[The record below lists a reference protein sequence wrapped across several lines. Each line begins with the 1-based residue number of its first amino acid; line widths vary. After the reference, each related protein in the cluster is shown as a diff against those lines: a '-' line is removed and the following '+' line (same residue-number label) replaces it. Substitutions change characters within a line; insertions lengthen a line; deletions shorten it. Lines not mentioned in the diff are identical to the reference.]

1 MEFDIHKLGSLIEEI
16 SSYEDIELSDIPNLD
31 LYMDQVITLFDNKL
45 SHLRRNEED
54 KILTKTMINN
64 YTKAK
69 ILMPSIKKKYS
80 KDHIV
85 LLILIYYLKQN
96 LSISDISLLF
106 KDMIKT
112 AESPKNE
119 SLEIEKIYQCFLHV
133 KKADSNTLQED
144 LNKKV
149 NLVLEN
155 TKDLPSK
162 NLEFSQM
169 LITVLTLING
179 ANTYKRLSEK
189 IIDDFFTNYEFK

>member
-1 MEFDIHKLGSLIEEI
+1 MEFDINKLSSLIEEI

-31 LYMDQVITLFDNKL
+31 LYMDQVITLFDSKL
-45 SHLRRNEED
+45 SHLRRNEDD

-69 ILMPSIKKKYS
+69 ILMPSTKKKYS
-80 KDHIV
+80 KDHII

-112 AESPKNE
+112 VESTKNE
-119 SLEIEKIYQCFLHV
+119 SLEIEKIYQSFLHV
-133 KKADSNTLQED
+133 KKADSSTLQED

-149 NLVLEN
+149 DLVLEN
-155 TKDLPSK
+155 TKDLSSK

-169 LITVLTLING
+169 LITVLTLINQ

>member
-69 ILMPSIKKKYS
+69 ILMPSTKKKYS
-80 KDHIV
+80 KDHII

-112 AESPKNE
+112 VESTNNE
-119 SLEIEKIYQCFLHV
+119 SLEIEKIYQCFLNV
-133 KKADSNTLQED
+133 KKADSSTLQED

-149 NLVLEN
+149 NLVLQN
-155 TKDLPSK
+155 TKDLPPK

-169 LITVLTLING
+169 LITVLTLINQ

>member
-1 MEFDIHKLGSLIEEI
+1 MEFDIHKLGSLIEGI

-31 LYMDQVITLFDNKL
+31 LYMDQVITLFDSKL

-69 ILMPSIKKKYS
+69 ILMPSTKKKYS
-80 KDHIV
+80 KDHII

-112 AESPKNE
+112 VESTKNE
-119 SLEIEKIYQCFLHV
+119 SLEIEKIYQSFLHV
-133 KKADSNTLQED
+133 KKADSSTLQED

-149 NLVLEN
+149 NLVLQN
-155 TKDLPSK
+155 TKNLPPE

-169 LITVLTLING
+169 LITVLTLINE

-189 IIDDFFTNYEFK
+189 IIDNFFTNYEFK

>member
-31 LYMDQVITLFDNKL
+31 LYMDQVITLFDSKL
-45 SHLRRNEED
+45 AHLRRNEED
-54 KILTKTMINN
+54 KLLTKTMINN

-69 ILMPSIKKKYS
+69 ILMPSTKKKYS

-112 AESPKNE
+112 VESTKNE

-133 KKADSNTLQED
+133 KKADSSTLQED
-144 LNKKV
+144 LNKKID
-149 NLVLEN
+149 LVLQN
-155 TKDLPSK
+155 TKDLPPE

-169 LITVLTLING
+169 LITVLTLINQ

>member
-1 MEFDIHKLGSLIEEI
+1 MEFDINKLSSLIEEV

-31 LYMDQVITLFDNKL
+31 LYMDQVITLFDSKL

-69 ILMPSIKKKYS
+69 ILMPSTKKKYS

-85 LLILIYYLKQN
+85 LLILIYYLKQS
-96 LSISDISLLF
+96 LSIGDVSLLF
-106 KDMIKT
+106 KDMIKNI
-112 AESPKNE
+112 ESSSDE
-119 SLEIEKIYQCFLHV
+119 SLEIEKIYESFLHI
-133 KKADSNTLQED
+133 KKADAVNLQED
-144 LNKKV
+144 LNKKM

-155 TKDLPSK
+155 TKDLSPK
-162 NLEFSQM
+162 NLEFAQM

-189 IIDDFFTNYEFK
+189 IIDDFFTNYKFK

>member
-112 AESPKNE
+112 VESSKNE

>member
-1 MEFDIHKLGSLIEEI
+1 MEFDINKLSSLIEEI

-31 LYMDQVITLFDNKL
+31 LYMDQVITLFDSKL
-45 SHLRRNEED
+45 SHLRRNEDD

-69 ILMPSIKKKYS
+69 ILMPSTKKKYS
-80 KDHIV
+80 KDHII

-96 LSISDISLLF
+96 LSISDVSLLF

-112 AESPKNE
+112 VESTKNE
-119 SLEIEKIYQCFLHV
+119 SLEIEKIYQSFLHV
-133 KKADSNTLQED
+133 KKADSSTLQED

-149 NLVLEN
+149 DLVLQN
-155 TKDLPSK
+155 TKDLSSK

-169 LITVLTLING
+169 LITVLTLINQ

>member
-1 MEFDIHKLGSLIEEI
+1 MEFDINKLSSLIEEI

-31 LYMDQVITLFDNKL
+31 LYMDQVITLFDSKL
-45 SHLRRNEED
+45 SHLRRNEDD

-69 ILMPSIKKKYS
+69 ILMPSTKKKYS
-80 KDHIV
+80 KAHII

-112 AESPKNE
+112 VESTKNE
-119 SLEIEKIYQCFLHV
+119 SLEIEKIYQSFLHV
-133 KKADSNTLQED
+133 KKADSSTLQED

-149 NLVLEN
+149 TLVLEN
-155 TKDLPSK
+155 TKDLSSK

-169 LITVLTLING
+169 LITVLTLINQ